1 MNTKYICYR
10 LTRSNSPYQS
20 IITKAAAEDL
30 FFTVFQPNLLNLMSF
45 NSNTPDYLCFLT
57 NCSLV
62 AQTVKRSISG
72 SYPRPFDFS
81 VLTTKYIVHTYLC
94 SQVIYS

>member
-30 FFTVFQPNLLNLMSF
+30 FFYRISTKPLKPYVI
-45 NSNTPDYLCFLT
+45 TPDYLCFLT